1 MSTPITLNELLTSLT
16 LFVQR
21 STFRYNSSP
30 CSLQN
35 IASRV
40 ASSAEEN
47 GGKSHD
53 NLLSRGPNST
63 SVVRSFCHNQSFLT
77 KELMLLLLSIY

>member
-1 MSTPITLNELLTSLT
+1 MSILITLNELLTSLT

-30 CSLQN
+30 CLLQN

-47 GGKSHD
+47 GENHMTTYCLED
-53 NLLSRGPNST
+53 QTVRLL
-63 SVVRSFCHNQSFLT
+63 
-77 KELMLLLLSIY
+77 